1 VLLQNSDGAYLC
13 GELVLERNGRSVLSF
28 DQEIELTF
36 LFSKGS
42 IERMV
47 LRGTSEVI
55 MKIIK
60 DV

>member
-1 VLLQNSDGAYLC
+1 M
-13 GELVLERNGRSVLSF
+13 LERNGRSVLSF
-28 DQEIELTF
+28 DQKIELTF
-36 LFSKGS
+36 LLSKGS

>member
-1 VLLQNSDGAYLC
+1 MVL
-13 GELVLERNGRSVLSF
+13 F

-47 LRGTSEVI
+47 LRGTSTSEVI